1 MELSWVRLAWMTKVT
16 ELHAGAR
23 RGDLPAMRRLLESDP
38 KLANARSE
46 TDARGTFP
54 LHVAAEAGQT
64 EAARLLLEYGAEI
77 STTDLENEA
86 HALGW
91 VAFFGR
97 PDIVEMLL
105 AAGSAPSQRNKHGLT
120 PLGCALGGT
129 EGRWRKFSDAS
140 IEDWHR
146 AAEMIRAK
154 GGVE

>member
-1 MELSWVRLAWMTKVT
+1 MTAVT
-16 ELHAGAR
+16 ELHAAVK

-38 KLANARSE
+38 RLANARSE
-46 TDARGTFP
+46 TDTRGTFA
-54 LHVAAEAGQT
+54 LHVAAEAGQA
-64 EAARLLLEYGAEI
+64 EAARLLFEYGADM

-91 VAFFGR
+91 AAFFGR
-97 PDIVEMLL
+97 PDVVEVLL

-120 PLGCALGGT
+120 PLGCALGGA
-129 EGRWRKFSDAS
+129 EGRWRKFSNAT

>member
-1 MELSWVRLAWMTKVT
+1 
-16 ELHAGAR
+16 
-23 RGDLPAMRRLLESDP
+23 MRRLLESDP
-38 KLANARSE
+38 GLANARSE
-46 TDARGTFP
+46 TDARGPFP

-64 EAARLLLEYGAEI
+64 EAARLLLEYGADI

-91 VAFFGR
+91 AAFFGR

-120 PLGCALGGT
+120 PLGCALGGAA
-129 EGRWRKFSDAS
+129 GRWRRFSKAT
-140 IEDWHR
+140 IEDWRR
-146 AAEMIRAK
+146 AADMIGAK